1 MNATSPADLASG
13 ALALW
18 LAAAYVAFIALG
30 GLPSNARPGR
40 LGSDRVLMSRIAFFL
55 AFYLVPGIAYRLLG
69 LRMPGIETHGLG
81 HPGEWVL
88 PLAGIVVAAFGVGFL
103 SRKSPADLA
112 NYPQYLPRPDFPRPS
127 ALANEIGSWALYL
140 WAYEFAFRGMLLSML
155 LPAGPATAIAV
166 QTGLYAFAHLPKNA
180 KEAAAALLFGVIAS
194 LMTLRWGSVVP
205 AFVAHLAL
213 ALGNDLSCALKNR
226 APGGGART

>member
-1 MNATSPADLASG
+1 MSATSPADLASG

-18 LAAAYVAFIALG
+18 LAVAYVAFIALR

-40 LGSDRVLMSRIAFFL
+40 LGHDRVLASRVAFFM
-55 AFYLVPGIAYRLLG
+55 AFYLVPGIAYRFLG
-69 LRMPGIETHGLG
+69 LRMPGIDLHG
-81 HPGEWVL
+81 PGDPGAWVL
-88 PLAGIVVAAFGVGFL
+88 PVAGIAVAAFGVGFL
-103 SRKSPADLA
+103 SRKSAADLA
-112 NYPQYLPRPDFPRPS
+112 NYPQYLPRPDFPRPA

-155 LPAGPATAIAV
+155 LPAGTATAIAV

-180 KEAAAALLFGVIAS
+180 KEAAAALLFGVAAS
-194 LMTLRWGSVVP
+194 LMTLGWGSVIP
-205 AFVAHLAL
+205 AFVVHLAL

-226 APGGGART
+226 TGNAGVKI